1 MNTWKLRTAMAAM
14 AAAVALGGTWHASL
28 LADEPAAVI
37 EEIQAEVI
45 VDRSLVQADVVANSA
60 AKAANNAQESLMADV
75 LVDLELRLGSP
86 TALVI
91 ADND

>member
-1 MNTWKLRTAMAAM
+1 MNTWKHRTAMSAM
-14 AAAVALGGTWHASL
+14 AAVLALGGTWHASL
-28 LADEPAAVI
+28 LADEPAAII

-45 VDRSLVQADVVANSA
+45 ADRGLVQTEVVANSA
-60 AKAANNAQESLMADV
+60 ETAASAAQESLMADV